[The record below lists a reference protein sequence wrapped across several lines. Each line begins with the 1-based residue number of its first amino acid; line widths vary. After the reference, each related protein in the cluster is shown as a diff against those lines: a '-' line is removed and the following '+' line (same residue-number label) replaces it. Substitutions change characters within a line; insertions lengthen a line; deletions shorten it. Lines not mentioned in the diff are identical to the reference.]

1 MRIIDKNHDFY
12 DYMQSPSDTIVFDR
26 RNSFLL
32 TKEMVCN
39 KLKYTSDDKHRI
51 LLLQCG
57 ARFWLILLTVTK
69 TEGNTSL
76 YNEKPIDY
84 TLELLDHWADY
95 NKPRRIISLEEISLR
110 CNVFGYDMFLGKMD
124 FYDMIKKNVSRI
136 RVAVEYNEHKVL
148 TNFNT
153 LIVSTDHKNG
163 WTEKTYDIPLLNACG
178 IKNII
183 SPDSIFAAIEEH
195 FSMEKSEAET
205 TEAKGATNDDKIVM
219 HGFDTKTSFRGKR
232 A

>member
-12 DYMQSPSDTIVFDR
+12 DYMQAPGDTIVFDR

-69 TEGNTSL
+69 MEKNTGL
-76 YNEKPIDY
+76 YNEKPVDY
-84 TLELLDHWADY
+84 TLELLDHWTDY
-95 NKPRRIISLEEISLR
+95 NKLRQVISFEEISVR
-110 CNVFGYDMFLGKMD
+110 GNVFGYNMLFSKADP
-124 FYDMIKKNVSRI
+124 YDIIKNHISRI

-153 LIVSTDHKNG
+153 FIVSTSHKNS
-163 WTEKTYDIPLLNACG
+163 WTEKTYDIPLLDACG
-178 IKNII
+178 IKDIVDP
-183 SPDSIFAAIEEH
+183 SDIFTAIEEH

-219 HGFDTKTSFRGKR
+219 HGFDTRTSFRGKR
-232 A
+232 V

>member
-12 DYMQSPSDTIVFDR
+12 DYMQAPDDTIVFDR

-39 KLKYTSDDKHRI
+39 KLNYTSDDKYRI

-57 ARFWLILLTVTK
+57 ARFWLILLTITK
-69 TEGNTSL
+69 TERNTVF
-76 YNEKPIDY
+76 EKPIDY
-84 TLELLDHWADY
+84 TLELLDHWTDY
-95 NKPRRIISLEEISLR
+95 NKLRQVISLEEISLR
-110 CNVFGYDMFLGKMD
+110 GHVFSYDIFFSKTD
-124 FYDMIKKNVSRI
+124 PYDIIKKNTNRI
-136 RVAVEYNEHKVL
+136 RLAVEYNEHKVL

-153 LIVSTDHKNG
+153 FTVSTSHKSG

-178 IKNII
+178 IKDII
-183 SPDSIFAAIEEH
+183 SPDSIFTAIEEH

-205 TEAKGATNDDKIVM
+205 TEAKGTTNDDKIIM
-219 HGFDTKTSFRGKR
+219 HGFDTKISFRGKR
-232 A
+232 T